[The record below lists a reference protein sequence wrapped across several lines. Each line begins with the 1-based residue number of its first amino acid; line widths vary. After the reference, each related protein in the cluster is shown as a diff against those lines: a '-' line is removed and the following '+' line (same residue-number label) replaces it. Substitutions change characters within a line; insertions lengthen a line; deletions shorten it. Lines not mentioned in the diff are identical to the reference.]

1 MAEQRGLEQS
11 SPRRAENEDMPLR
24 QIFDDVWRTS
34 SVAGQHLSLPDL
46 EAAMYKRRR
55 RAQPVLTTTSAEA
68 DSAVIKVV
76 PTTYYQLFTLLVPFT
91 DLAFPVCIRTD
102 FAEDKSVP
110 ESIASC
116 AAVRTVWTVSGRIS
130 TCLPRRWCI
139 VGCWLEYVLGIIEIV
154 HLCLIWCHVVRAHH
168 VHHCYLVSRCPVS
181 RSQSPQFWWS
191 RDVSSSVFSR
201 PRSTY

>member
-1 MAEQRGLEQS
+1 
-11 SPRRAENEDMPLR
+11 MPLR
-24 QIFDDVWRTS
+24 QIFDNVWRTS
-34 SVAGQHLSLPDL
+34 SVAGQHLSLADL

-91 DLAFPVCIRTD
+91 NLAFPLCIRTD
-102 FAEDKSVP
+102 FAVDKSVL

-116 AAVRTVWTVSGRIS
+116 AAVRTVWTVSGGIS
-130 TCLPRRWCI
+130 TCLPRRWCSS
-139 VGCWLEYVLGIIEIV
+139 VLVRLCARKYQNV
-154 HLCLIWCHVVRAHH
+154 HLCLIWCHVVRSHH
-168 VHHCYLVSRCPVS
+168 VHHCYLILRCPVS